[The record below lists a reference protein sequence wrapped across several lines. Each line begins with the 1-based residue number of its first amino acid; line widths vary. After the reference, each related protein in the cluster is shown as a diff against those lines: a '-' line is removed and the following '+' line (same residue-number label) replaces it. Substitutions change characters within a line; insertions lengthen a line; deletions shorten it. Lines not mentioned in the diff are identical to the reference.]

1 MKHPE
6 GRITARTRSDRLLG
20 CSSTS
25 TGAGDAG
32 RNTPTG
38 VRKRREQAQHA
49 WPRPDAAQHWRTGG
63 VTNHCSENPFD
74 LWDLRLA
81 SSKLKR
87 PTEPGK
93 PGIHEAPCRPF

>member
-38 VRKRREQAQHA
+38 VDKWREQAQHA
-49 WPRPDAAQHWRTGG
+49 WPSPDAAQHWRDGG
-63 VTNHCSENPFD
+63 LIDHFSPKTLSSVGTTK
-74 LWDLRLA
+74 LRKAA
-81 SSKLKR
+81 STKL
-87 PTEPGK
+87 
-93 PGIHEAPCRPF
+93 